1 MNRGKILS
9 LCLIAAV
16 CLGTLGCGGD
26 ADPRYEPI
34 KKLMADQTKIFK
46 DTTEGLNKAVNA
58 EEIAAVL
65 NQWAEGMR
73 ELFPRFR
80 EHSELLSKLKEM
92 DPPIELQAVNMEL
105 ERALREMN
113 EASAKI
119 QSFQDD
125 PQVQAGQRNLL
136 KVMEELKEIDPSLK

>member
-16 CLGTLGCGGD
+16 CLCTLGCGGD

-46 DTTEGLNKAVNA
+46 NTTEGLNKAENA
-58 EEIAAVL
+58 GEIAAVL
-65 NQWAEGMR
+65 NQWAEDMR
-73 ELFPRFR
+73 GLFPRFR

-113 EASAKI
+113 EASVRI
-119 QSFQDD
+119 QSYQDD

-136 KVMEELKEIDPSLK
+136 EVMEELKEIDPSLK